1 MRKIVAII
9 QARMGST
16 RLPGKVM
23 KEIVGFPMLW
33 HVVNRLKHSILL
45 DRIVVAT
52 TINSKDDIIED
63 FCKKNNIELFRGNE
77 DDVLDRYY
85 MSAKHFEADIIVRIT
100 SDCPL
105 IDPYIVDLVIR
116 KHMNCNVDYTSNTL
130 KRTYPLGLDTEV
142 FNFSSLEKA
151 YYEAKENYQ
160 REHVTVYFY
169 ENPNLFKLQNVENS
183 INLSYL
189 RWTVDEER
197 DFQFVSE
204 IYNRLYREDKI
215 FLMEDIIEVLKK
227 EPHLIEINKDVKQ
240 KKIK

>member
-1 MRKIVAII
+1 
-9 QARMGST
+9 MGST

-23 KEIVGFPMLW
+23 REIVGSPMLW
-33 HVVNRLKHSILL
+33 HVVNRIKHSSLL

-85 MSAKHFEADIIVRIT
+85 MSAKYFGADIIVRIT

-105 IDPYIVDLVIR
+105 IDPYIVDLVIK
-116 KHMNCNVDYTSNTL
+116 KHMKFNADYTSNTL

-142 FNFSSLEKA
+142 FNFPSLEKA
-151 YYEAKENYQ
+151 YYEAKESYH

-169 ENPNLFKLQNVENS
+169 ENPNFFKLQNVENS
-183 INLSYL
+183 VDLSHL

-204 IYNRLYREDKI
+204 IYNRLNRDGKI
-215 FLMEDIIEVLKK
+215 FLMEDILEVLKK